1 MKIDFSNAK
10 FSKSFYDDL
19 IRFNTLL
26 PEIAF
31 VGRSNVGKSTLLNS
45 LTNKKG
51 LAKVSQ
57 TPGKTRS
64 INYYAIDDKLYFV
77 DLPGYGFSKAS
88 KTIAESYSK
97 LIERYFNKNN
107 RILLVCHLIDSRHE
121 PTSLDE
127 QLKNFVVKLKYPYCI
142 LFTKIDKLKQSEK
155 VLLKN
160 RAAKFLNSKSETKY
174 FSYSSIT
181 KEGKKELLQFFNSL
195 YLQHSRDEL
204 N

>member
-10 FSKSFYDDL
+10 FSKSFYNDL
-19 IRFNTLL
+19 TRFNTEL
-26 PEIAF
+26 PEIVF

-64 INYYAIDDKLYFV
+64 INYYNIDNKLYFV

-97 LIERYFNKNN
+97 LIERYFDENS

-121 PTSLDE
+121 PTLLDE
-127 QLKNFVVKLKYPYCI
+127 QLKNFIVKLNYPYCI

-155 VLLKN
+155 ALLKK
-160 RAAKFLNSKSETKY
+160 RAEKFLNRESVLKF

-181 KEGKKELLQFFNSL
+181 KEGKKELLQFLNSL
-195 YLQHSRDEL
+195 YLEYKRDEL